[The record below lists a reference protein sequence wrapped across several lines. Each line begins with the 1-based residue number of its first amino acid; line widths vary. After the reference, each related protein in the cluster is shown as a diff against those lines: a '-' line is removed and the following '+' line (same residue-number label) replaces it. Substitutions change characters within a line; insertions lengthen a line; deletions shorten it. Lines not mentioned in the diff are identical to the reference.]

1 MKYDELSFE
10 QVLELIDRDVVSVD
24 EAREMLG
31 LPSIEL
37 IRRTMDQLGVPS
49 K

>member
-1 MKYDELSFE
+1 MKYGELSFE
-10 QVLELIDRDVVSVD
+10 QVLDLIDRGVVSVD
-24 EAREMLG
+24 EAREMIG

-37 IRRTMDQLGVPS
+37 IRRTMDQLGKPS